1 MNELKSILELSPAP
15 AFLTPPPPIPEAEIA
30 EMAFKATQGKK
41 ITLGN
46 LKKLDYDD
54 VVAIYRMA
62 NKA

>member
-1 MNELKSILELSPAP
+1 MFFTLGSGLEIWA
-15 AFLTPPPPIPEAEIA
+15 ATEAEIA